1 MMTINELYEDLELKT
16 DFESLS
22 CVILPKDNLVE
33 DNFAF
38 HKEFLA
44 FLTLHVFKE
53 NEENK

>member
-44 FLTLHVFKE
+44 FLTLHVFK
-53 NEENK
+53 

>member
-1 MMTINELYEDLELKT
+1 MMTINELYEELELKT
-16 DFESLS
+16 NFDSLS

-33 DNFAF
+33 DNSTF

-53 NEENK
+53 NK